1 MRPAPS
7 RRGAVRRGG
16 LLGLVALAATA
27 LLGIGAAPLPAPASA
42 PNGTA
47 PAAFCIPILMD
58 CSGGGSGSGGGGSTP
73 SPSPSPGSPIPGV
86 PIPGLPGAGSGGSGS
101 GSGATPG
108 TPTPPPA
115 PADAIADPDAPVMTL
130 PAAQLEGS
138 SLSFTGLKGL
148 SLVTVPLA
156 DGTRTPVLKLE
167 VDSIAID
174 DFVLDVRHEAG
185 GDALVTKAGRMELHG
200 HVVVYLD
207 SVSATGPNGVGLSLG
222 AQTPLPGDELPPK
235 LLQVSLGLVGVTG
248 DRISFTPVHQY
259 FG

>member
-1 MRPAPS
+1 M
-7 RRGAVRRGG
+7 RRGG

-27 LLGIGAAPLPAPASA
+27 LLGIGAAPLPAST

-47 PAAFCIPILMD
+47 PAAFCIPLLMD
-58 CSGGGSGSGGGGSTP
+58 CSDGGSGSGGGSTP
-73 SPSPSPGSPIPGV
+73 SPTPSPSSPIPGL
-86 PIPGLPGAGSGGSGS
+86 PIPGLPGSGSGGSG
-101 GSGATPG
+101 GATPG
-108 TPTPPPA
+108 SPTPPPA

-156 DGTRTPVLKLE
+156 DGSRTPVIKLE

-185 GDALVTKAGRMELHG
+185 GDALVTKAGRMELQG